1 MTPWGP
7 GHRER
12 TRCVGPYAA
21 PVPAADPSAD
31 PLAVVAALEGVPSA
45 FAAAR
50 DGIDARL
57 RDRGRRLTGP
67 EVTAESLLLGAAASA
82 ALAGSTST
90 LDDLRAGRA
99 DAPAEGCLRLS
110 AELLGMLS
118 VWRASP
124 LQTLA
129 RAHVLACDDA
139 IPPDSRGRPASPAGA
154 ERLREL
160 ATTLGRPTTA
170 PALVV
175 AALVHAEL
183 ASAQPFGSAD
193 AVVARAAER
202 LVLVDRGVD
211 PASVT
216 VPEAG
221 HAATPVAYQAALAA
235 YAGGGRAG
243 VTTWLLYAAEAF
255 GRGAQ
260 AAPLPD

>member
-1 MTPWGP
+1 MPDTD
-7 GHRER
+7 
-12 TRCVGPYAA
+12 
-21 PVPAADPSAD
+21 PADD

-57 RDRGRRLTGP
+57 RDRGRRRTGP
-67 EVTAESLLLGAAASA
+67 DVTAESLLLGAAASA
-82 ALAGSTST
+82 ALEGSTST

-99 DAPAEGCLRLS
+99 DAAAEGCLRLS

-118 VWRASP
+118 VWRSSP
-124 LQTLA
+124 LQALA

-139 IPPDSRGRPASPAGA
+139 TPSDGRGRPATAAGA
-154 ERLREL
+154 DRLLAL

-183 ASAQPFGSAD
+183 ATAEPFGTAD
-193 AVVARAAER
+193 GVVARAAER
-202 LVLVDRGVD
+202 LVMVDRGVD

-221 HAATPVAYQAALAA
+221 HAADPAAYRAALVA

-255 GRGAQ
+255 VRGAR
-260 AAPLPD
+260 AAPLPG